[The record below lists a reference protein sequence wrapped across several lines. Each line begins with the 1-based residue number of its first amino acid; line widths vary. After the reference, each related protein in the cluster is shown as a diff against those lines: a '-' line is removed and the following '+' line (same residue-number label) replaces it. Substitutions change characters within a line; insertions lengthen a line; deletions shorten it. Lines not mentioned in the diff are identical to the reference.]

1 MVADDVLGKD
11 FRIAVSMMLDN
22 KSKIIETINRYKSN
36 LEEDNYDLLKNRV
49 EEGMLI
55 FEKLLR

>member
-1 MVADDVLGKD
+1 MLDSKPKI
-11 FRIAVSMMLDN
+11 IAVI
-22 KSKIIETINRYKSN
+22 KRYKSN

-55 FEKLLR
+55 FEKLLE